1 MHYAQEEERAAGQQ
15 HAVGTRVIP
24 VRLHA
29 LAVLVPLDGRDGPAL
44 RLAVEG
50 GGFPLG
56 YDQIR
61 GVLHDPGGAV
71 FIAWPGPCDV
81 EKKDVSGA
89 PIKPFSWL
97 YFAQTGERLLSL
109 TVEFEFNG
117 RHHVFPTNPA
127 SEQMQTMSVCSFY
140 ERQTA
145 ELEKKIV
152 IIMRINGA
160 VFKARTVSL
169 G

>member
-1 MHYAQEEERAAGQQ
+1 MSGEPIKRSLTSNIQRSVAADGLSQVVPGDAGVDALVRFAPAAVHYAQEEERAAGQQ

-61 GVLHDPGGAV
+61 GVLHDPGSAV
-71 FIAWPGPCDV
+71 FITRPGPCDD
-81 EKKDVSGA
+81 EGKDVSGA
-89 PIKPFSWL
+89 SVQQWPFSWL
-97 YFAQTGERLLSL
+97 YFTHGS
-109 TVEFEFNG
+109 
-117 RHHVFPTNPA
+117 TN
-127 SEQMQTMSVCSFY
+127 E
-140 ERQTA
+140 
-145 ELEKKIV
+145 
-152 IIMRINGA
+152 
-160 VFKARTVSL
+160 
-169 G
+169 